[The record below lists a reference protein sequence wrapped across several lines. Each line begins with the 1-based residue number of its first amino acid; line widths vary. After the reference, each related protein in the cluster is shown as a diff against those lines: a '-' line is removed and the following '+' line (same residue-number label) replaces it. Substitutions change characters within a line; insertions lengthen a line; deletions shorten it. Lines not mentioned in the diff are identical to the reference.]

1 MIARLVRLHTPGK
14 ITPQIPHREPVT
26 ELIFARPTFGSVVA
40 FGTSICDGI
49 GAGVPLRCTP
59 ACNLPAFQAFK
70 MDPFGMEMTAAHARL
85 IL

>member
-1 MIARLVRLHTPGK
+1 MVAGLVRLRTSGNA
-14 ITPQIPHREPVT
+14 ILQIPHREPVT

-59 ACNLPAFQAFK
+59 ACNLAAFQAFK
-70 MDPFGMEMTAAHARL
+70 MDPFGM
-85 IL
+85 